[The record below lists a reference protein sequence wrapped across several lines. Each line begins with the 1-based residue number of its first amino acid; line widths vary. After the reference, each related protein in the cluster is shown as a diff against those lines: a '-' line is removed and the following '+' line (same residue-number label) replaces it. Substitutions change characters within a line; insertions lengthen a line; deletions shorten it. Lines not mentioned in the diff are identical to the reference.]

1 MSQSQQQRPKELT
14 DLSTVNERRAAALRD
29 CGIETPEHIAAAT
42 VEQLQQ
48 VDHINRAM
56 AGRIQREVDH
66 IDPHPNL
73 TISVPAD
80 GDSRDISIGRLWLAR
95 AVGLFVFIGGL
106 SSIPTQSAAATTGG
120 LVGVAAVAVG
130 ATVLAKKLL

>member
-1 MSQSQQQRPKELT
+1 MTQQQQRPKQLS
-14 DLSTVNERRAAALRD
+14 DLSAIDERRAAALRD

-42 VEQLQQ
+42 VEQLHQ
-48 VDHINRAM
+48 VEHINRAM

-80 GDSRDISIGRLWLAR
+80 DDSRDISTGRLWLAR
-95 AVGLFVFIGGL
+95 GAGLFVFVAAL
-106 SSIPTQSAAATTGG
+106 SSIPTQSAAAAAGG
-120 LVGVAAVAVG
+120 LVGAGAVAVG
-130 ATVLAKKLL
+130 VALLAKKFL